1 MRLRFTAL
9 NMSSMLIS
17 IRIALRR
24 AMNPKTPMP
33 KSIAETSR

>member
-1 MRLRFTAL
+1 
-9 NMSSMLIS
+9 MSSMLMS

-33 KSIAETSR
+33 KSMADTSR